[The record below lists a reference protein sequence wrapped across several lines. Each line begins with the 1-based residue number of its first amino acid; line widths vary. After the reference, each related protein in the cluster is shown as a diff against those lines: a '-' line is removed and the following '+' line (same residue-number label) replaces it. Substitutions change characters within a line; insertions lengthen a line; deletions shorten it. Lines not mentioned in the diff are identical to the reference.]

1 MLLVMRLGR
10 GRGGIGGLRGV
21 ARVLCGALLLLVGTG
36 SALRAQANSLGS
48 GKVSADGFVTKID
61 SPTEFE
67 MGALHVVM
75 DGKTACSTERLD
87 SNIELKKKTYAAILA
102 HTYLAFQ
109 GRLVPSSIRSA
120 RCDALSLA
128 VGSRVHL
135 VGEVK
140 GGDGLLFA
148 RQMVLYRVKI
158 VQSNPEFKWEGG
170 ALLEEKAQVS
180 RTAQGWSGTMWLDGY
195 PMRIT
200 PDTTLLTAPT
210 GTQIRYKH
218 FGLSASPRM
227 GAVLAPSPSPKVSA
241 GLWQPNTWATYR
253 GMGKADRDGWLYRVR
268 LWPNQIDQREQE
280 FWAKLTPAIQAPDYQ
295 NHAPGTVSFSHAPKG
310 GMLRILPDQD
320 VQNFVSEL
328 GTTLI
333 PPYQR
338 DLPETDA
345 TKIHFRFYVV
355 QPAGAAF
362 DDEVR
367 RSDGLSRLLRAS
379 WDEGVVA
386 LPNGLIFVPETML
399 ARIENEAELAAIVS
413 HAITSVLQKH
423 RYITQH
429 SDPYRCNMFCS
440 EDPDYGGYDFA
451 LQLNEQSLRI
461 GTRQMYLAGYDLREA
476 PFAWAV
482 AQGMAV
488 HHPVVDSKEPDKEIP
503 WYAAYAFDYISQY
516 YKGVDYSK
524 LKRGEAEYQEFL
536 GVLRKADPAAFEGKK

>member
-1 MLLVMRLGR
+1 MLIVMRSGSC
-10 GRGGIGGLRGV
+10 RGGIGGLHGV
-21 ARVLCGALLLLVGTG
+21 ARVLCGTLLLLGGTS
-36 SALRAQANSLGS
+36 SALGVQADGVAT

-67 MGALHVVM
+67 LGTLHVAM
-75 DGKTACSTERLD
+75 DGKTECSTERLD
-87 SNIELKKKTYAAILA
+87 SAIELKEKTHAAILA
-102 HTYLAFQ
+102 HRYIGLQ
-109 GRLVPSSIRSA
+109 DRLVVSSTQSA
-120 RCDALSLA
+120 RCDGLSLV

-135 VGEVK
+135 IGDVK
-140 GGDGLLFA
+140 GSEGLFFA
-148 RQMVLYRVKI
+148 TQMVLYSVKI
-158 VQSNPEFKWEGG
+158 VQSNPEFKLEGG

-180 RTAQGWSGTMWLDGY
+180 RTAQGWSGTLWLDGY
-195 PMRIT
+195 PMSIT
-200 PDTTLLTAPT
+200 PDTTLLTAPA
-210 GTQIRYKH
+210 GTQISYKPV
-218 FGLSASPRM
+218 GLFASPRM
-227 GAVLAPSPSPKVSA
+227 GAVLAPSPLPKASA

-253 GMGKADRDGWLYRVR
+253 GAGKADCNVWLYRVR
-268 LWPNQIDQREQE
+268 LWPNQIDTREQE
-280 FWAKLTPAIQAPDYQ
+280 FWAKLTPAIQVPDYL
-295 NHAPGTVSFSHAPKG
+295 NHAPGTVSFSHASKG
-310 GMLRILPDQD
+310 GIFRILPDQD
-320 VQNFVSEL
+320 VQNFVSRL

-367 RSDGLSRLLRAS
+367 RSDDLSRLLRAS

-399 ARIENEAELAAIVS
+399 ARIENEAELAAIFS

-429 SDPYRCNMFCS
+429 SDPYPCAMFCS
-440 EDPDYGGYDFA
+440 DDPYGGYDFA

-461 GTRQMYLAGYDLREA
+461 GIREMYLAGYDLREA

-482 AQGMAV
+482 AQGIAV
-488 HHPVVDSKEPDKEIP
+488 HHPVVDSREPDKEIP

-516 YKGVDYSK
+516 YKDVDYSK
-524 LKRGEAEYQEFL
+524 LKRGEAEYREFL
-536 GVLRKADPAAFEGKK
+536 GVLRKAGPEAFAGKK